1 MRALR
6 WTAGVGLALTF
17 GLIVLGAWV
26 RASGSGLSCPD
37 WPTCYGHWLPLP
49 GAIPADGGY
58 SYSQV
63 MLEWVHRLIAGV
75 VLGPLVLLIG
85 VLGWRARFERP
96 RMPGYA
102 FALIALLLIQASL
115 GGLTVL
121 DQNSPWSVA
130 LHLSTALLLF
140 SVLGLIFER
149 TRDLERS
156 AGGARPLAVLT
167 WLLALG
173 AMASAAMMTKSGASL
188 ACSTWPLCNGALIP
202 DLGDAAI
209 RLNFGH
215 RLLAAG
221 AGLGSLAVFFRLRD
235 QPELRPLAGWTLALL
250 VTQIALGGLVVG
262 LGAPI
267 WSGLLHQAFG
277 VVTFG
282 VLSLLMW
289 RSLAS
294 GSEIRDNRAHV
305 GLSRA

>member
-6 WTAGVGLALTF
+6 WTAGVALGLTF

-26 RASGSGLSCPD
+26 RASGSGLACPD

-49 GAIPADGGY
+49 GAIPADAGY
-58 SYSQV
+58 SYGQV

-85 VLGWRARFERP
+85 VLGWRARLERP
-96 RMPGYA
+96 RMPGYCG
-102 FALIALLLIQASL
+102 ALIVLLLVQASL
-115 GGLTVL
+115 GGVTVL

-140 SVLGLIFER
+140 SVLGLIFVR
-149 TRDLERS
+149 TGAVERS

-202 DLGDAAI
+202 DLSDAAI

-221 AGLGSLAVFFRLRD
+221 AGLGSLALFFRLHDR
-235 QPELRPLAGWTLALL
+235 PELRPLAGWALALL
-250 VTQIALGGLVVG
+250 AIQIALGGLVVG
-262 LGAPI
+262 LGVPI

-277 VVTFG
+277 VLTFG

-289 RSLAS
+289 RAVPTSL
-294 GSEIRDNRAHV
+294 EIRDNRAHV